1 MINKAQTERKQM
13 MIGQLA
19 TALVLC
25 IGASVSLAQEAGDR
39 TDSTPATAKDISRAE
54 MRREELA
61 SLEAYLRSQ
70 GVPMTKDGIQAYL
83 RALDD
88 SKHDR
93 ADVKK
98 LIQQLGSDRFS
109 EREAAEQAL
118 LKLPAIPIE
127 LLQKAIK
134 GSDPEVAFRAQRI
147 LRNAIPPQ
155 KQTVRSTLRAIELL
169 QLSGLTKEIFATINR
184 FQDEQTIVLAAR
196 KAILVAVTTD
206 DMPFLSSQIKPE
218 TIAPLRDISIQ
229 SLRQFEDAALA
240 NRFDRWS
247 RNKSFGELTRL
258 QSTLALADL
267 GDRRAMTILVELM
280 AEAQTPSIRARSQ
293 VALRNFT
300 GKAIEYSAY
309 ADPETRQKQSQ
320 NWKNWI
326 ATKGKTS
333 RLNFPLGS
341 VRSNGLDGYTL
352 LALSE
357 LDKVVLLNEA
367 HEEIWK
373 FECGYPVSAEKMD
386 NGNILIVEWKKK
398 RLIEVTPEKRIV
410 RDIPVRCPSG
420 ARPLENGNAIIS
432 CCDRRNAIEVDPNGK
447 IVWQLKPARHGI
459 PQAIRLDN
467 GNTLVAETGGNLIVA
482 EISPD
487 GKRVWEYVVDT
498 QNSLDSI
505 QSLQNGNVLISIIGS
520 AIEVDRVTRKIVWR
534 IDRENLRD
542 AFRLENGNTLVLAGD
557 RVMELDPDG
566 RELWSKAGMSYG
578 TVRR

>member
-1 MINKAQTERKQM
+1 M
-13 MIGQLA
+13 
-19 TALVLC
+19 
-25 IGASVSLAQEAGDR
+25 
-39 TDSTPATAKDISRAE
+39 
-54 MRREELA
+54 
-61 SLEAYLRSQ
+61 
-70 GVPMTKDGIQAYL
+70 
-83 RALDD
+83 
-88 SKHDR
+88 
-93 ADVKK
+93 
-98 LIQQLGSDRFS
+98 
-109 EREAAEQAL
+109 
-118 LKLPAIPIE
+118 
-127 LLQKAIK
+127 
-134 GSDPEVAFRAQRI
+134 
-147 LRNAIPPQ
+147 
-155 KQTVRSTLRAIELL
+155 
-169 QLSGLTKEIFATINR
+169 
-184 FQDEQTIVLAAR
+184 
-196 KAILVAVTTD
+196 
-206 DMPFLSSQIKPE
+206 
-218 TIAPLRDISIQ
+218 
-229 SLRQFEDAALA
+229 
-240 NRFDRWS
+240 
-247 RNKSFGELTRL
+247 
-258 QSTLALADL
+258 
-267 GDRRAMTILVELM
+267 
-280 AEAQTPSIRARSQ
+280 
-293 VALRNFT
+293 ALRNFT

-520 AIEVDRVTRKIVWR
+520 AIEVDKVTREIVWR